1 MSNVSI
7 YCITLNKMMEVPYGT
22 TLKDFTEMHNI
33 RLDDDILGALVN
45 NKVRDLTYRI
55 HKPAI
60 IDFFDYSSTYG
71 HDMYVRSLYFLLCK
85 AVDDVLPRSVKL
97 HIKHSISG
105 GKYCNIT
112 NTDQAIDEDLVA
124 RLYAQ
129 MRKLVDQNL
138 PFERVGMLTADAI
151 RSFQEHGL
159 EDKYELFKNRDRIF
173 TSVYKLGDI
182 VNYYYGFMVPST
194 GYLKMFGLEKYES
207 GILLKVPSSKNINV
221 IPKTRQLPKLFSIYQ
236 QNKEWAE
243 QMGVPYVSDMNRL
256 VEENKVLDTIL
267 MAEAFQEKRIAS
279 VAEAIKQRD
288 GVKMVLISGPS
299 SSGKT
304 TTCKRLS
311 VQLGVLGYHPVQI
324 SVDDFFVEREETPKD
339 KNGKYDFEA
348 LEAVDLPLFNKTLA
362 DLIAG
367 KRVELPT
374 FDFAR
379 GTKLWTGKSIQL
391 DDKSIMVIEGIHCL
405 NPKLTEQVPDEVKF
419 KIFVSALTSISID
432 RQNPIPTTDNRLI
445 RRIVRDYNYRG
456 YSAVDTLHR
465 WRSVRNGEEKN
476 IFPFQE
482 NADEMIN
489 TSLIFEMGVLKPYAI
504 AILREVPETSVEY
517 AEATRLLKF
526 LSFFKTIPESTIP
539 GTSILREFVGG
550 SKFIY

>member
-1 MSNVSI
+1 MSTVSI
-7 YCITLNKMMEVPYGT
+7 FCITLNKSLEVPYGT
-22 TLKDFTEMHNI
+22 TLQDVIKEYKIKLETEV
-33 RLDDDILGALVN
+33 LGALVN
-45 NKVRDLTYRI
+45 NKVRDLTYKV

-60 IDFFDYSSTYG
+60 IDFFDYYSTYG

-85 AVDDVLPRSVKL
+85 AVDDLLPRSVKL

-105 GKYCNIT
+105 GKFCTIT
-112 NTDQAIDEDLVA
+112 HMEQPLDEELVD
-124 RLYAQ
+124 RLNAQ
-129 MRKLVDQNL
+129 MRKIVERNI
-138 PFERVGMLTADAI
+138 PFVRKGMLTPDAI

-159 EDKYELFKNRDRIF
+159 EDKYELFKDRDRIY
-173 TSVYKLGDI
+173 TSVYALEDT

-194 GYLKMFGLEKYES
+194 GYLKMFGLEKYEN
-207 GILLKVPSSKNINV
+207 GMLLKVPSSKNINV
-221 IPKTRQLPKLFSIYQ
+221 IPKTRRFPKLFSVYQ
-236 QNKEWAE
+236 RQKEWAE
-243 QMGVPYVSDMNRL
+243 QMGVPYVCDMNRL
-256 VEENKVLDTIL
+256 VTENKALDTIL

-279 VAEAIKQRD
+279 VADAIQNRPE
-288 GVKMVLISGPS
+288 VKMVLISGPS

-348 LEAVDLPLFNKTLA
+348 LEAVDLPLFNKTLS

-374 FDFAR
+374 FDFAN

-391 DDKSIMVIEGIHCL
+391 DEKSIMVIEGIHCL
-405 NPKLTEQVPDEVKF
+405 NPKLTEQVPDEVKY
-419 KIFVSALTSISID
+419 KIFVSALTCISID

-456 YSAVDTLHR
+456 YSAVETLRR

-489 TSLIFEMGVLKPYAI
+489 TSLIFELGVLKPYATP
-504 AILREVPETSVEY
+504 ILNEVPENCVEY

-526 LSFFKTIPESTIP
+526 LSFFKSIPESAIP

-550 SKFIY
+550 SKFNY

>member
-1 MSNVSI
+1 
-7 YCITLNKMMEVPYGT
+7 
-22 TLKDFTEMHNI
+22 
-33 RLDDDILGALVN
+33 LVN

-243 QMGVPYVSDMNRL
+243 QMGVPKDTFLATVARYNELYQKQNDEDYGKRTALLTPIDKPPFYALKFGPSLLDVFGGVNTDVKLR
-256 VEENKVLDTIL
+256 VLDARDEPIPGL
-267 MAEAFQEKRIAS
+267 LAVGM
-279 VAEAIKQRD
+279 VAGGLY
-288 GVKMVLISGPS
+288 GVDYPL
-299 SSGKT
+299 
-304 TTCKRLS
+304 
-311 VQLGVLGYHPVQI
+311 
-324 SVDDFFVEREETPKD
+324 
-339 KNGKYDFEA
+339 
-348 LEAVDLPLFNKTLA
+348 LFNGNSHGRCLTWA
-362 DLIAG
+362 RQAAETIA
-367 KRVELPT
+367 
-374 FDFAR
+374 
-379 GTKLWTGKSIQL
+379 
-391 DDKSIMVIEGIHCL
+391 
-405 NPKLTEQVPDEVKF
+405 
-419 KIFVSALTSISID
+419 
-432 RQNPIPTTDNRLI
+432 
-445 RRIVRDYNYRG
+445 
-456 YSAVDTLHR
+456 
-465 WRSVRNGEEKN
+465 NGE
-476 IFPFQE
+476 
-482 NADEMIN
+482 A
-489 TSLIFEMGVLKPYAI
+489 
-504 AILREVPETSVEY
+504 
-517 AEATRLLKF
+517 
-526 LSFFKTIPESTIP
+526 
-539 GTSILREFVGG
+539 
-550 SKFIY
+550 